1 MLSVLSLS
9 FIYKNFE
16 DFTYLLLSL
25 WPKLS
30 LKIHQNS
37 RIPHYFLNFC
47 QNGYVT
53 LFLHLLTTW
62 LAHHGVKINYDKF
75 QSCNEVWY
83 IAHLQD
89 LFKFPILT
97 SICCALGNQK
107 YQSYFNHQAC

>member
-16 DFTYLLLSL
+16 GFTSL
-25 WPKLS
+25 PLPLRPKLP
-30 LKIHQNS
+30 LQIHQNS
-37 RIPHYFLNFC
+37 RLPHYFLNFC
-47 QNGYVT
+47 QNRYVT

-75 QSCNEVWY
+75 QFCNEVWY

-89 LFKFPILT
+89 LFKFPTVT
-97 SICCALGNQK
+97 SICCALGSQK